1 MYAVQWA
8 DNWPVAISA
17 GEKVKMQET
26 QNIDV
31 GYVANLARLN
41 LTDAEKEAFQ
51 RQLGALL
58 AHVDKLGELNLDG
71 IEPTAYGQP
80 VYSEMR
86 ADASRDGLEPEAALS
101 NAPLRRGDEFQVP
114 KIVE

>member
-1 MYAVQWA
+1 MFHESAEGGNVQ
-8 DNWPVAISA
+8 
-17 GEKVKMQET
+17 EK

-31 GYVANLARLN
+31 GYVANLARLD
-41 LTDAEKEAFQ
+41 LTDEEKVSFQ

-86 ADASRDGLEPEAALS
+86 KDVSRDGLETEAALS

>member
-1 MYAVQWA
+1 MVSAEGGKVQ
-8 DNWPVAISA
+8 
-17 GEKVKMQET
+17 EQ

-31 GYVANLARLN
+31 GYVANLARLD
-41 LTDAEKEAFQ
+41 LTDEEKAAFQ

-58 AHVDKLGELNLDG
+58 AHVDKLGELDLEG

-80 VYSEMR
+80 VYSELR
-86 ADASRDGLEPEAALS
+86 DDVARDGLATEAALS

>member
-1 MYAVQWA
+1 
-8 DNWPVAISA
+8 
-17 GEKVKMQET
+17 MQKT
-26 QNIDV
+26 QDIDV
-31 GYVANLARLN
+31 GYVANLARMD
-41 LTDAEKEAFQ
+41 LTDAEKEAFR

-58 AHVDKLGELNLDG
+58 AHVDKLGELDLEG

-80 VYSEMR
+80 VYSELR
-86 ADASRDGLEPEAALS
+86 ADVARDGLDTEAALS

>member
-1 MYAVQWA
+1 
-8 DNWPVAISA
+8 
-17 GEKVKMQET
+17 MQEN
-26 QNIDV
+26 QDIDV
-31 GYVANLARLN
+31 GYVANLARMA
-41 LTDAEKEAFQ
+41 LTDGEREAFQ

-58 AHVDKLGELNLDG
+58 GHVGKLGELDLEG

-86 ADASRDGLEPEAALS
+86 ADVAADGLDTEAALA